1 MPATL
6 AFRYRIGSELAMQ
19 CANCATDNAPG
30 SKFCTNCGVALD
42 TVCAACGRGCHSAA
56 RFCGWCGAPRA
67 AASSVVEPHVE
78 RKQAT
83 VLFADIV
90 GSTEMIAGLDAEE
103 AVGRLQPV
111 VEAMAQA
118 VRRFDGTI
126 LGRLGDG
133 LKAIF
138 GAPRAQEG
146 HALMACQAALAM
158 QEAMASQPNAIRIR
172 IGLHSGEVVAG
183 AMNAGSFREQEA
195 QGITLHIASR
205 IEQAAEPG
213 GILLSATC
221 RELVG
226 AYCDTRSEGTRVL
239 KGIAAPFDV
248 FRLLGL
254 KPGVAS
260 DRFRDE
266 SLVQMR
272 GRERELAILKR
283 ALLHA
288 EQGAGSAIGIVA
300 VPGIGKSRLCYEFS
314 EWCRERHVDVFEAR
328 AHIFGKA
335 TPLLPVLELMRAL
348 FRITPL
354 MTAAT
359 ARRQIEEKLLALDPS
374 FADDLPFLA
383 DFLGLPV
390 PELEGQN
397 IDPKARRGRL
407 LSVVQGLV
415 KAAGPRTS
423 VIVFEDLHWLDQPSQ
438 DFLETIVKAA
448 SGTNFV
454 VVLNYRPSWPCPWL
468 ALPHYRQL
476 PLAELDSG
484 DIDGLVRD
492 LTGDDPTLE
501 KMISHVARQSD
512 GNPFFA
518 EELVRALARSGVL
531 IGEHGRYRLASSE
544 WHEPVLPP
552 TIEAAIGAR
561 LDILPEREK
570 MLLQVGAVIGKEY
583 PAALARQV
591 AGISEGEARE
601 LFDHL
606 CDLDLIK
613 ASSTVHGPGFAFR
626 HPLIQEVG
634 YAMQL
639 RSRRVALHAAIA
651 DAIAQS
657 DWGYQDEFAGLL
669 SHHYEAAGKMTA
681 AARQLSRSA
690 TWIGRTNA
698 LEAFRQSKKTR
709 QLLGSWSAPRDVEM
723 MRAIASA
730 SVLTFGW
737 RVGMTADEADP
748 YAEEALR
755 YAREFADDEAGPEV
769 LMQYG
774 RFKASTG
781 SADAYAAL
789 MEEAL
794 AMPATDLGR
803 IATIQGCLAQAHWM
817 SGFLLKAEAACDA
830 ALKTLAVRQR
840 QGINGIVGLE
850 SPPYTSFDVELWINC
865 LKARILVWLG
875 RFDEANILL
884 GEAFRAEGTDR
895 EAPVVQYIA
904 YLASVELAC
913 HRNDPVAAQR
923 HAARIR
929 AYADQSDIP
938 YLHVYALFATARA
951 KTSSDAC
958 ADAVRD
964 LQASL
969 EFAAVANAGR
979 EHQSHLLAELS
990 YAQYGSGLFDEAA
1003 ETARTAIEMA
1013 RDRHHRTAECLASM
1027 VHGAGI
1033 AVGNST
1039 VVNLES
1045 QQYLARAEE
1054 LIRQTGATLLASRL
1068 ETLRTDM
1075 EARLH

>member
-1 MPATL
+1 
-6 AFRYRIGSELAMQ
+6 
-19 CANCATDNAPG
+19 
-30 SKFCTNCGVALD
+30 
-42 TVCAACGRGCHSAA
+42 
-56 RFCGWCGAPRA
+56 
-67 AASSVVEPHVE
+67 
-78 RKQAT
+78 
-83 VLFADIV
+83 
-90 GSTEMIAGLDAEE
+90 
-103 AVGRLQPV
+103 
-111 VEAMAQA
+111 
-118 VRRFDGTI
+118 
-126 LGRLGDG
+126 
-133 LKAIF
+133 
-138 GAPRAQEG
+138 
-146 HALMACQAALAM
+146 
-158 QEAMASQPNAIRIR
+158 
-172 IGLHSGEVVAG
+172 
-183 AMNAGSFREQEA
+183 
-195 QGITLHIASR
+195 
-205 IEQAAEPG
+205 
-213 GILLSATC
+213 
-221 RELVG
+221 
-226 AYCDTRSEGTRVL
+226 VL
-239 KGIAAPFDV
+239 KGIAVPVEV

-254 KPGVAS
+254 KAGGAT

-266 SLVQMR
+266 SLAQMR
-272 GRERELAILKR
+272 GRETEFGILKR
-283 ALLHA
+283 ALLDA
-288 EQGAGSAIGIVA
+288 ERGAGSAIGIVA
-300 VPGIGKSRLCYEFS
+300 APGIGKSRLCYEFS
-314 EWCRERHVDVFEAR
+314 EWCRAREVDVFEAR

-335 TPLLPVLELMRAL
+335 TPLLPVLELMRAF

-354 MTAAT
+354 MEAAK

-390 PELEGQN
+390 AELEGQH

-407 LSVVQGLV
+407 LSLVQRMV

-423 VIVFEDLHWLDQPSQ
+423 VIVFEDLHWLDEPSQ
-438 DFLETIVKAA
+438 DFLETIVEAA
-448 SGTNFV
+448 GGTNFV
-454 VVLNYRPSWPCPWL
+454 VVLNYRPSWRCPWL

-476 PLAELDSG
+476 PLAELGSG
-484 DIDGLVRD
+484 DINGLVRE
-492 LTGDDPTLE
+492 LTGDDPALE
-501 KMISHVARQSD
+501 QMIFHVGRQSD

-518 EELVRALARSGVL
+518 EELVRALARSGL
-531 IGEHGRYRLASSE
+531 LTGERGHYRPASSE

-570 MLLQVGAVIGKEY
+570 MLLQVGAVIGKEF
-583 PAALARQV
+583 PAALAREV
-591 AGISEGEARE
+591 AGISEGAARE
-601 LFDHL
+601 LFSDL

-613 ASSTVHGPGFAFR
+613 ASTTVHGPGFAFR

-639 RSRRVALHAAIA
+639 RSRRIALHAAVA
-651 DAIAQS
+651 DAIVQS
-657 DWGYQDEFAGLL
+657 DWGYLEEFAGLL

-681 AARQLSRSA
+681 AARQLIRSA

-698 LEAFRQSKKTR
+698 GEALRQSKKTR
-709 QLLGSWSAPRDVEM
+709 QLLGSQSAPRDVEM
-723 MRAIASA
+723 MRALASA

-737 RVGMTADEADP
+737 RVGMTADEAGP

-817 SGFLLKAEAACDA
+817 SGFLLKAETACDA
-830 ALKTLAVRQR
+830 ALKTLTIHYRR
-840 QGINGIVGLE
+840 GFNGIVGLD
-850 SPPYTSFDVELWINC
+850 SPPYTSFDVELWIKC

-875 RFDEANILL
+875 RFDDANILL
-884 GEAFRAEGTDR
+884 DEAFRVEGTNR

-913 HRNDPVAAQR
+913 HRNDSVAAHR
-923 HAARIR
+923 HAARIQ

-938 YLHVYALFATARA
+938 YLQVYALFATARA
-951 KTSSDAC
+951 KICSNAC

-964 LQASL
+964 LQGSL
-969 EFAAVANAGR
+969 EFVAAANAGR

-990 YAQYGSGLFDEAA
+990 YAQYSSGLFDEAA

-1027 VHGAGI
+1027 VYGAGI
-1033 AVGNST
+1033 AVGKRT
-1039 VVNLES
+1039 VVNLEA
-1045 QQYLARAEE
+1045 QEYFGRAED
-1054 LIRQTGATLLASRL
+1054 LFRQTGAVLLASRL
-1068 ETLRTDM
+1068 ETLRADM
-1075 EARLH
+1075 KAHLN

>member
-1 MPATL
+1 
-6 AFRYRIGSELAMQ
+6 MQ

-67 AASSVVEPHVE
+67 APSSVVEPHVE

-158 QEAMASQPNAIRIR
+158 QEAMASQPNAIKIR

-239 KGIAAPFDV
+239 KGIAAPFEV

-397 IDPKARRGRL
+397 IDPQARQGRL

-561 LDILPEREK
+561 LDVLPEREK

-613 ASSTVHGPGFAFR
+613 SSSTVHGPGFAFR

-709 QLLGSWSAPRDVEM
+709 QLLGSRSAPRDVEM

-913 HRNDPVAAQR
+913 HRNDPVAAHR

-969 EFAAVANAGR
+969 EFAAV
-979 EHQSHLLAELS
+979 AELS

>member
-1 MPATL
+1 
-6 AFRYRIGSELAMQ
+6 MQ
-19 CANCATDNAPG
+19 CANCTTDNATG
-30 SKFCTNCGVALD
+30 CKLCTNCGVALD
-42 TVCAACGRGCHSAA
+42 IVCAACGRGYHRAA
-56 RFCGWCGAPRA
+56 RFCAWCGTPRTAPLPI
-67 AASSVVEPHVE
+67 VEPHGE

-103 AVGRLQPV
+103 AFGRLQPV
-111 VEAMAQA
+111 VDAMAQA
-118 VRRFDGTI
+118 VQRFDGTI

-133 LKAIF
+133 LNAIF

-146 HALMACQAALAM
+146 HALMACQAALAI
-158 QEAMASQPNAIRIR
+158 QEAIASKPNPIGIRV
-172 IGLHSGEVVAG
+172 GLHSGEVVAG
-183 AMNAGSFREQEA
+183 AMNAGSPQEQEA

-213 GILLSATC
+213 GILLSAAC
-221 RELVG
+221 RELV
-226 AYCDTRSEGTRVL
+226 AADCDTLSAGTRVL
-239 KGIAAPFDV
+239 KGISAPVEV

-272 GRERELAILKR
+272 GRERELGILKR
-283 ALLHA
+283 ALLEA

-300 VPGIGKSRLCYEFS
+300 APGIGKSRLCYEFR
-314 EWCRERHVDVFEAR
+314 EWCRRRRVDVFEAR

-348 FRITPL
+348 FGITPL
-354 MTAAT
+354 MEAAT
-359 ARRQIEEKLLALDPS
+359 ARGRIEEKLLGLDPS
-374 FADDLPFLA
+374 FADELPFLA
-383 DFLGLPV
+383 DFLGLPA

-407 LSVVQGLV
+407 LSVVRSMV
-415 KAAGPRTS
+415 KAPESRPS
-423 VIVFEDLHWLDQPSQ
+423 VIVFEDLHWLDEPSQ
-438 DFLETIVKAA
+438 DFLENIVKAA

-454 VVLNYRPSWPCPWL
+454 VVLNYRPNWPCPWL

-476 PLAELDSG
+476 QLAELDG
-484 DIDGLVRD
+484 DDTDGLVRD
-492 LTGDDPTLE
+492 LTGGDPTLE

-518 EELVRALARSGVL
+518 EELVWALARSGVL
-531 IGEHGRYRLASSE
+531 TGERGHYRLASSE

-561 LDILPEREK
+561 IDILPEREK
-570 MLLQVGAVIGKEY
+570 RLLQVCAVIGKEY
-583 PAALARQV
+583 PATLAREV
-591 AGISEGEARE
+591 AGISDGEARE
-601 LFDHL
+601 LFGHL

-613 ASSTVHGPGFAFR
+613 ASTTFHGPGFAFH

-639 RSRRVALHAAIA
+639 RSRKIALHAAVA
-651 DAIAQS
+651 TAIAQS
-657 DWGYQDEFAGLL
+657 DWGHLDEFAGLL
-669 SHHYEAAGKMTA
+669 AHHYEAAGKMTA
-681 AARQLSRSA
+681 AARQLIRSA

-698 LEAFRQSKKTR
+698 GEAFRQSKKTR
-709 QLLGSWSAPRDVEM
+709 QLLGSQPAPRDVEVV
-723 MRAIASA
+723 RAVASA

-755 YAREFADDEAGPEV
+755 YAREFADHEAGPEV

-774 RFKASTG
+774 RFKAQTG

-794 AMPATDLGR
+794 AMQATDLGR

-817 SGFLLKAEAACDA
+817 GGFLLKAEAACDA
-830 ALKTLAVRQR
+830 ALKTLAIRQR
-840 QGINGIVGLE
+840 QGISGIVGLD
-850 SPPYTSFDVELWINC
+850 SPPYTSFDVELWISC
-865 LKARILVWLG
+865 LKARVLVWLG

-884 GEAFRAEGTDR
+884 AKAFRAEGTNR
-895 EAPVVQYIA
+895 EAAVVQFIA
-904 YLASVELAC
+904 YLASLELAC
-913 HRNDPVAAQR
+913 YRKDRVAAQR
-923 HAARIR
+923 YAERIR
-929 AYADQSDIP
+929 DYADQSEVP
-938 YLHVYALFATARA
+938 YLRVQALFAIARA
-951 KTSSDAC
+951 KTSFESC

-969 EFAAVANAGR
+969 ELAAVANAGGDY
-979 EHQSHLLAELS
+979 QSHLLAELS
-990 YAQYGSGLFDEAA
+990 YAQYGTGLFDKAA
-1003 ETARTAIEMA
+1003 ETSRTAIAIA
-1013 RDRHHRTAECLASM
+1013 RDRHHRAAECLASM
-1027 VHGAGI
+1027 VHGAAI
-1033 AVGNST
+1033 AVGKGT
-1039 VVNLES
+1039 IVNPET
-1045 QQYLARAEE
+1045 QRYLALAED
-1054 LIRQTGATLLASRL
+1054 LISQTGAALLASRL
-1068 ETLRTDM
+1068 ETLRTDL
-1075 EARLH
+1075 EVRLH

>member
-1 MPATL
+1 
-6 AFRYRIGSELAMQ
+6 
-19 CANCATDNAPG
+19 
-30 SKFCTNCGVALD
+30 
-42 TVCAACGRGCHSAA
+42 
-56 RFCGWCGAPRA
+56 
-67 AASSVVEPHVE
+67 
-78 RKQAT
+78 
-83 VLFADIV
+83 
-90 GSTEMIAGLDAEE
+90 
-103 AVGRLQPV
+103 
-111 VEAMAQA
+111 
-118 VRRFDGTI
+118 
-126 LGRLGDG
+126 
-133 LKAIF
+133 
-138 GAPRAQEG
+138 
-146 HALMACQAALAM
+146 
-158 QEAMASQPNAIRIR
+158 
-172 IGLHSGEVVAG
+172 
-183 AMNAGSFREQEA
+183 
-195 QGITLHIASR
+195 
-205 IEQAAEPG
+205 
-213 GILLSATC
+213 
-221 RELVG
+221 
-226 AYCDTRSEGTRVL
+226 
-239 KGIAAPFDV
+239 
-248 FRLLGL
+248 
-254 KPGVAS
+254 
-260 DRFRDE
+260 
-266 SLVQMR
+266 MR

-709 QLLGSWSAPRDVEM
+709 QLLGSRSAPRDVEM

-830 ALKTLAVRQR
+830 ALKTLAIRQR

-913 HRNDPVAAQR
+913 HRNDPVAAHR

>member
-1 MPATL
+1 
-6 AFRYRIGSELAMQ
+6 MQ

-30 SKFCTNCGVALD
+30 SKFCTNCGVALEV
-42 TVCAACGRGCHSAA
+42 VCAACGRGCHPAA
-56 RFCGWCGAPRA
+56 RFCGWCGAPRIA
-67 AASSVVEPHVE
+67 PLSVVEPHGE

-103 AVGRLQPV
+103 AVGRLQPAV
-111 VEAMAQA
+111 DAMAQA
-118 VRRFDGTI
+118 VQRFDGTV
-126 LGRLGDG
+126 LGKLGDG

-146 HALMACQAALAM
+146 HALLACQAAIAI
-158 QEAMASQPNAIRIR
+158 QEAMASQPSPIRTR
-172 IGLHSGEVVAG
+172 VGLHSGEVVAG
-183 AMNAGSFREQEA
+183 ALNAGSSQEA
-195 QGITLHIASR
+195 QGITLHIANR

-213 GILLSATC
+213 GILLSGAC

-226 AYCDTRSEGTRVL
+226 AYCDTRPAGTRVL
-239 KGIAAPFDV
+239 KGIAMPIEV

-272 GRERELAILKR
+272 GRERELGILKR
-283 ALLHA
+283 ALLDA

-314 EWCRERHVDVFEAR
+314 EWCRARQVDVFEAR

-348 FRITPL
+348 FRITPP
-354 MTAAT
+354 MEAAT

-374 FADDLPFLA
+374 FVDDLPFLA

-407 LSVVQGLV
+407 LSVVQRMV

-423 VIVFEDLHWLDQPSQ
+423 VIIFEDLHWLDEPSQ
-438 DFLETIVKAA
+438 DFLESIVKAA

-454 VVLNYRPSWPCPWL
+454 VVLNYRPTWPCPWL

-476 PLAELDSG
+476 PLAELDRG

-492 LTGDDPTLE
+492 LTGDDSKLE
-501 KMISHVARQSD
+501 QMISHVARQSD

-531 IGEHGRYRLASSE
+531 TGERGHYRLASSE

-561 LDILPEREK
+561 LDTLPEREK
-570 MLLQVGAVIGKEY
+570 TLLQVGAVIGKEF
-583 PAALARQV
+583 PADLAREV

-601 LFDHL
+601 LFGHL

-613 ASSTVHGPGFAFR
+613 ASTTVQGPGFAFR

-639 RSRRVALHAAIA
+639 RSRRISLHAAVA

-657 DWGYQDEFAGLL
+657 DWGYLDEFAGLL

-681 AARQLSRSA
+681 AARQLIRSA

-698 LEAFRQSKKTR
+698 GEAFRQSKKTR
-709 QLLGSWSAPRDVEM
+709 QLLGSQPGPKDVEM
-723 MRAIASA
+723 MRALASA
-730 SVLTFGW
+730 SVLAFGW

-748 YAEEALR
+748 YADEALR

-803 IATIQGCLAQAHWM
+803 IATIQGCLSQAHWM
-817 SGFLLKAEAACDA
+817 SGFLSKAEAAADA
-830 ALKTLAVRQR
+830 ALKTMAIRRR
-840 QGINGIVGLE
+840 QGINGIVGLD
-850 SPPYTSFDVELWINC
+850 SPPYTSFDVELWISC
-865 LKARILVWLG
+865 LKAQLLVWLG
-875 RFDEANILL
+875 RFDEAAVLL
-884 GEAFRAEGTDR
+884 AEAFQAEGTKR
-895 EAPVVQYIA
+895 EAPVVQCIA
-904 YLASVELAC
+904 HLTSVHLAC
-913 HRNDPVAAQR
+913 HRNDPVAAHR
-923 HAARIR
+923 HAGRIR

-938 YLHVYALFATARA
+938 YLNVYALFATARA
-951 KTSSDAC
+951 KTASDDC
-958 ADAVRD
+958 AGAVRD
-964 LQASL
+964 LQAGL
-969 EFAAVANAGR
+969 DFAARANAGR
-979 EHQSHLLAELS
+979 EYQTHLLAELS
-990 YAQYGSGLFDEAA
+990 YAQYGSGLFDDAA
-1003 ETARTAIEMA
+1003 KTAQAAIAMA
-1013 RDRHHRTAECLASM
+1013 RDRHHRIAECLATM
-1027 VHGAGI
+1027 VQGAGI
-1033 AVGNST
+1033 AVGNGG
-1039 VVNLES
+1039 VVNPEA
-1045 QQYLARAEE
+1045 QQYLARAED
-1054 LIRQTGATLLASRL
+1054 LIRVTGATLLTARL
-1068 ETLRTDM
+1068 QTLRTDM
-1075 EARLH
+1075 ETRLH

>member
-1 MPATL
+1 
-6 AFRYRIGSELAMQ
+6 MQ

-67 AASSVVEPHVE
+67 APSSVVEPHVE

-158 QEAMASQPNAIRIR
+158 QEAMASQPNAIKIR

-239 KGIAAPFDV
+239 KGIAAPFEV

-561 LDILPEREK
+561 LDVLPEREK

-613 ASSTVHGPGFAFR
+613 SSSTVHGPGFAFR

-709 QLLGSWSAPRDVEM
+709 QLLGSRSAPRDVEM

-913 HRNDPVAAQR
+913 HRNDPVAAHR

>member
-1 MPATL
+1 
-6 AFRYRIGSELAMQ
+6 MQ

-30 SKFCTNCGVALD
+30 SKFCTNCGVALEV
-42 TVCAACGRGCHSAA
+42 VCAACGRGCHPAA
-56 RFCGWCGAPRA
+56 RFCGWCGAPRIA
-67 AASSVVEPHVE
+67 PLSVVEPHGE

-103 AVGRLQPV
+103 AVGRLQPAV
-111 VEAMAQA
+111 DAMAQA
-118 VRRFDGTI
+118 VQRFDGTV
-126 LGRLGDG
+126 LGKLGDG

-146 HALMACQAALAM
+146 HALLACQAAIAI
-158 QEAMASQPNAIRIR
+158 QEAMASQPSPIRTR
-172 IGLHSGEVVAG
+172 VGLHSGEVVAG
-183 AMNAGSFREQEA
+183 ALNAGSSQEA
-195 QGITLHIASR
+195 QGITLHIANR

-213 GILLSATC
+213 GILLSGAC

-226 AYCDTRSEGTRVL
+226 AYCDTRPAGTRVL
-239 KGIAAPFDV
+239 KGIATPIEV

-272 GRERELAILKR
+272 GRERELGILKR
-283 ALLHA
+283 ALLDA

-314 EWCRERHVDVFEAR
+314 EWCRARQVDVFEAR

-348 FRITPL
+348 FRITPP
-354 MTAAT
+354 MEAAT

-374 FADDLPFLA
+374 FVDDLPFLA

-407 LSVVQGLV
+407 LSVVQRMV

-423 VIVFEDLHWLDQPSQ
+423 VIIFEDLHWLDEPSQ
-438 DFLETIVKAA
+438 DFLESIVKAA

-454 VVLNYRPSWPCPWL
+454 VVLNYRPTWPCPWL

-476 PLAELDSG
+476 PLAELDRG

-492 LTGDDPTLE
+492 LTGDDPKLE
-501 KMISHVARQSD
+501 QMISHVARQSD

-531 IGEHGRYRLASSE
+531 TGERGHYRLASSE

-561 LDILPEREK
+561 LDTLPEREK
-570 MLLQVGAVIGKEY
+570 TLLQVGAVIGKEF
-583 PAALARQV
+583 PADLAREV

-601 LFDHL
+601 LFGHL

-613 ASSTVHGPGFAFR
+613 ASTTVQGPGFAFR

-639 RSRRVALHAAIA
+639 RSRRISLHAAVA

-657 DWGYQDEFAGLL
+657 DWGYLDEFAGLL

-681 AARQLSRSA
+681 AARQLIRSA

-698 LEAFRQSKKTR
+698 GEAFRQSKKTR
-709 QLLGSWSAPRDVEM
+709 QLLGSQPGPKDVEM
-723 MRAIASA
+723 MRALASA
-730 SVLTFGW
+730 SVLAFGW

-748 YAEEALR
+748 YADEALR

-803 IATIQGCLAQAHWM
+803 IATIQGCLSQAHWM
-817 SGFLLKAEAACDA
+817 SGFLSKAEAAADA
-830 ALKTLAVRQR
+830 ALRTMAIRRR
-840 QGINGIVGLE
+840 QGINGIVGLD
-850 SPPYTSFDVELWINC
+850 SPPYTSFDVELWISC
-865 LKARILVWLG
+865 LKAQLLVWLG
-875 RFDEANILL
+875 RFDEAAVLL
-884 GEAFRAEGTDR
+884 AEAFQAEGTKR
-895 EAPVVQYIA
+895 EAPVVQCIA
-904 YLASVELAC
+904 HLTSVHLAC
-913 HRNDPVAAQR
+913 HRNDPVAAHR
-923 HAARIR
+923 HAGRIR

-938 YLHVYALFATARA
+938 YLNVYALFATARA
-951 KTSSDAC
+951 KTASDDC
-958 ADAVRD
+958 AGAVRD
-964 LQASL
+964 LQAGL
-969 EFAAVANAGR
+969 DFAARANAGR
-979 EHQSHLLAELS
+979 EYQTHLLAELS
-990 YAQYGSGLFDEAA
+990 YAQYGSGLFDDAA
-1003 ETARTAIEMA
+1003 KTAQAAIAMA
-1013 RDRHHRTAECLASM
+1013 RDRHHRIAECLATM
-1027 VHGAGI
+1027 VQGAGI
-1033 AVGNST
+1033 AVGNGG
-1039 VVNLES
+1039 VVNPEA
-1045 QQYLARAEE
+1045 QQYLARAED
-1054 LIRQTGATLLASRL
+1054 LIRVTGATLLTARL
-1068 ETLRTDM
+1068 QTLRTDM
-1075 EARLH
+1075 ETRLH

>member
-1 MPATL
+1 
-6 AFRYRIGSELAMQ
+6 MQ

-158 QEAMASQPNAIRIR
+158 QEAMASQPNAIKIR

-239 KGIAAPFDV
+239 KGIAAPFEV

-397 IDPKARRGRL
+397 IDPQARRGRL

-561 LDILPEREK
+561 LDVLPEREK

-613 ASSTVHGPGFAFR
+613 SSSTVHGPGFAFR

-709 QLLGSWSAPRDVEM
+709 QLLGSRSAPRDVEM

-913 HRNDPVAAQR
+913 HRNDPVAAHR

>member
-1 MPATL
+1 
-6 AFRYRIGSELAMQ
+6 MQ

-30 SKFCTNCGVALD
+30 SKFCTNCGVALEV
-42 TVCAACGRGCHSAA
+42 VCAACGRGCHPAA
-56 RFCGWCGAPRA
+56 RFCGWCGAPRIA
-67 AASSVVEPHVE
+67 PLSVVEPHGE

-103 AVGRLQPV
+103 AVGRLQPAV
-111 VEAMAQA
+111 DAMAQA
-118 VRRFDGTI
+118 VQRFDGTV
-126 LGRLGDG
+126 LGKLGDG

-146 HALMACQAALAM
+146 HALLACQAAIAI
-158 QEAMASQPNAIRIR
+158 QEAMASQPSPIRTR
-172 IGLHSGEVVAG
+172 VGLHSGEVVAG
-183 AMNAGSFREQEA
+183 ALNAGSSQEA
-195 QGITLHIASR
+195 QGITLHIANR

-213 GILLSATC
+213 GILLSGAC

-226 AYCDTRSEGTRVL
+226 AYCDTRPAGTRVL
-239 KGIAAPFDV
+239 KGIATPIEV

-272 GRERELAILKR
+272 GRERELGILKR
-283 ALLHA
+283 ALLDA

-314 EWCRERHVDVFEAR
+314 EWCRARQVDVFEAR

-348 FRITPL
+348 FRITPP
-354 MTAAT
+354 MEAAT

-374 FADDLPFLA
+374 FVDDLPFLA

-407 LSVVQGLV
+407 LSVVQRMV

-423 VIVFEDLHWLDQPSQ
+423 VIIFEDLHWLDEPSQ
-438 DFLETIVKAA
+438 DFLESIVKAA

-454 VVLNYRPSWPCPWL
+454 VVLNYRPTWPCPWL

-476 PLAELDSG
+476 PLAELDRG

-492 LTGDDPTLE
+492 LTGDDPKLE
-501 KMISHVARQSD
+501 QMISHVARQSD

-531 IGEHGRYRLASSE
+531 TGERGHYRLASSE

-561 LDILPEREK
+561 LDTLPEREK
-570 MLLQVGAVIGKEY
+570 TLLQVGAVIGKEF
-583 PAALARQV
+583 PADLAREV

-601 LFDHL
+601 LFGHL

-613 ASSTVHGPGFAFR
+613 ASTTVQGPGFAFR

-639 RSRRVALHAAIA
+639 RSRRISLHAAVA

-657 DWGYQDEFAGLL
+657 DWGYLDEFAGLL

-681 AARQLSRSA
+681 AARQLIRSA

-698 LEAFRQSKKTR
+698 GEAFRQSKKTR
-709 QLLGSWSAPRDVEM
+709 QLLGSQPGPKDVEM
-723 MRAIASA
+723 MRALASA
-730 SVLTFGW
+730 SVLAFGW

-748 YAEEALR
+748 YADEALR

-803 IATIQGCLAQAHWM
+803 IATIQGCLSQAHWM
-817 SGFLLKAEAACDA
+817 SGFLSKAEAAADA
-830 ALKTLAVRQR
+830 ALRTMAIRRR
-840 QGINGIVGLE
+840 QGINGIVGLD
-850 SPPYTSFDVELWINC
+850 SPPYTSFDVELWISC
-865 LKARILVWLG
+865 LKAQLLVWLG
-875 RFDEANILL
+875 RFDEAAVLL
-884 GEAFRAEGTDR
+884 AEAFQAEGTKR
-895 EAPVVQYIA
+895 EAPVVQCIA
-904 YLASVELAC
+904 HLTSVHLAC
-913 HRNDPVAAQR
+913 HRNDPVAAHR
-923 HAARIR
+923 HAGRIR

-938 YLHVYALFATARA
+938 YLNVYALFATARA
-951 KTSSDAC
+951 KTASDDC
-958 ADAVRD
+958 AGAVRD
-964 LQASL
+964 LQAGL
-969 EFAAVANAGR
+969 DFAARANAGR
-979 EHQSHLLAELS
+979 EYQTHLLAELS
-990 YAQYGSGLFDEAA
+990 YAQYGSGLFDDAA
-1003 ETARTAIEMA
+1003 KTAQAAITMA
-1013 RDRHHRTAECLASM
+1013 RDRHHRIAECLATM
-1027 VHGAGI
+1027 VQGAGI
-1033 AVGNST
+1033 AVGNGG
-1039 VVNLES
+1039 VVNPEA
-1045 QQYLARAEE
+1045 QQYLARAED
-1054 LIRQTGATLLASRL
+1054 LIRVTGATLLTARL
-1068 ETLRTDM
+1068 QTLRTDM
-1075 EARLH
+1075 ETRLH

>member
-1 MPATL
+1 
-6 AFRYRIGSELAMQ
+6 MQ

-30 SKFCTNCGVALD
+30 SKFCTNCGVALEV
-42 TVCAACGRGCHSAA
+42 VCAACGRGCHPAA
-56 RFCGWCGAPRA
+56 RFCGWCGAPRIA
-67 AASSVVEPHVE
+67 PLSVVEPHGE

-103 AVGRLQPV
+103 AVGRLQPAV
-111 VEAMAQA
+111 DAMAQA
-118 VRRFDGTI
+118 VQRFDGTV
-126 LGRLGDG
+126 LGKLGDG

-146 HALMACQAALAM
+146 HALLACQAAIAI
-158 QEAMASQPNAIRIR
+158 QEAMASQPSPIRTR
-172 IGLHSGEVVAG
+172 VGLHSGEVVAG
-183 AMNAGSFREQEA
+183 ALNAGSSQEA
-195 QGITLHIASR
+195 QGITLHIANR

-213 GILLSATC
+213 GILLSGAC

-226 AYCDTRSEGTRVL
+226 AYCDTRPAGTRVL
-239 KGIAAPFDV
+239 KGIATPIEV

-272 GRERELAILKR
+272 GRERELGILKR
-283 ALLHA
+283 ALLDA
-288 EQGAGSAIGIVA
+288 EHGAGSAIGIVA

-314 EWCRERHVDVFEAR
+314 EWCRARQVDVFEAR

-348 FRITPL
+348 FRITPP
-354 MTAAT
+354 MEAAT

-374 FADDLPFLA
+374 FVDDLPFLA

-407 LSVVQGLV
+407 LSVVQRMV

-423 VIVFEDLHWLDQPSQ
+423 VIIFEDLHWLDEPSQ
-438 DFLETIVKAA
+438 DFLESIVKAA

-454 VVLNYRPSWPCPWL
+454 VVLNYRPTWPCPWL

-476 PLAELDSG
+476 PLAELDRC

-492 LTGDDPTLE
+492 LTGDDPKLE
-501 KMISHVARQSD
+501 QMISHAAWQSD

-531 IGEHGRYRLASSE
+531 TGERGHYRLASSE

-583 PAALARQV
+583 PATLAREV
-591 AGISEGEARE
+591 AGISAGEARQ
-601 LFDHL
+601 LFGRL

-613 ASSTVHGPGFAFR
+613 ASPTVHGPGFAFG

-639 RSRRVALHAAIA
+639 RSRRIALHAAVA

-681 AARQLSRSA
+681 AARQLIRSA

-698 LEAFRQSKKTR
+698 GEAFRQSKKTR
-709 QLLGSWSAPRDVEM
+709 QLLGSQPGPKDVEM
-723 MRAIASA
+723 MRALASA
-730 SVLTFGW
+730 SVLAFGW

-748 YAEEALR
+748 YADEALR

-803 IATIQGCLAQAHWM
+803 IATIQGCLSQAHWM
-817 SGFLLKAEAACDA
+817 SGFLSKAEAAADA
-830 ALKTLAVRQR
+830 ALRTMAIRRR
-840 QGINGIVGLE
+840 QGINGIVGLD
-850 SPPYTSFDVELWINC
+850 SPPYTSFDVELWISC
-865 LKARILVWLG
+865 LKAQLLVWLG
-875 RFDEANILL
+875 RFDEAAVLL
-884 GEAFRAEGTDR
+884 AEAFQAEGTKR
-895 EAPVVQYIA
+895 EAPVVQCIA
-904 YLASVELAC
+904 HLTSVHLAC
-913 HRNDPVAAQR
+913 HRNDPVAAHR
-923 HAARIR
+923 HAGRIR

-938 YLHVYALFATARA
+938 YLNVYALFATARA
-951 KTSSDAC
+951 KTASDDC
-958 ADAVRD
+958 AGAVRD
-964 LQASL
+964 LQAGL
-969 EFAAVANAGR
+969 DFAARANAGR
-979 EHQSHLLAELS
+979 EYQTHLLAELS
-990 YAQYGSGLFDEAA
+990 YAQYGSGLFDDAA
-1003 ETARTAIEMA
+1003 KTAQAAIAMA
-1013 RDRHHRTAECLASM
+1013 RDRHHRIAECLATM
-1027 VHGAGI
+1027 VQGAGI
-1033 AVGNST
+1033 AVGNGG
-1039 VVNLES
+1039 VVNPEA
-1045 QQYLARAEE
+1045 QQYLARAED
-1054 LIRQTGATLLASRL
+1054 LIRVTGATLL
-1068 ETLRTDM
+1068 T
-1075 EARLH
+1075 ARLQ

>member
-1 MPATL
+1 MS
-6 AFRYRIGSELAMQ
+6 SELAMQ
-19 CANCATDNAPG
+19 CAKCATDNAPG

-42 TVCAACGRGCHSAA
+42 IVCAACGRGCAPAA
-56 RFCGWCGAPRA
+56 RFCGWCGAPRTA
-67 AASSVVEPHVE
+67 PLSVVEPHGE

-158 QEAMASQPNAIRIR
+158 QEAMASQPNPIRIR
-172 IGLHSGEVVAG
+172 VGLHSGEVVAG
-183 AMNAGSFREQEA
+183 AMNAGSFQQQEA

-213 GILLSATC
+213 GILLSAAC
-221 RELVG
+221 RELVD
-226 AYCDTRSEGTRVL
+226 AYCDTRLAGTRVL
-239 KGIAAPFDV
+239 KGIAEPVEV

-272 GRERELAILKR
+272 GRERELGILKR
-283 ALLHA
+283 ALLDA

-314 EWCRERHVDVFEAR
+314 DWCRERQVDVFEAR

-354 MTAAT
+354 MEAAT

-407 LSVVQGLV
+407 LSVVQGMV

-423 VIVFEDLHWLDQPSQ
+423 VIVFEDLHWLDEPSQ

-531 IGEHGRYRLASSE
+531 TGERGHYRLASSE

-570 MLLQVGAVIGKEY
+570 MLLQVGAVIGKEF
-583 PAALARQV
+583 PAALAREV

-601 LFDHL
+601 LFRHL

-613 ASSTVHGPGFAFR
+613 ASTTVHGPGFAFR

-639 RSRRVALHAAIA
+639 RSRRIALHAAIA

-657 DWGYQDEFAGLL
+657 EWGYLDEFAGLL

-681 AARQLSRSA
+681 AARQLIRSA

-698 LEAFRQSKKTR
+698 GEAFRQSKKTR
-709 QLLGSWSAPRDVEM
+709 RLLGSQSAPRDVEM

-755 YAREFADDEAGPEV
+755 YAREFADDEAGPEL

-817 SGFLLKAEAACDA
+817 SGFLPKAEAACDA
-830 ALKTLAVRQR
+830 ALKTLAIRQR
-840 QGINGIVGLE
+840 QGINGIVGLD

-884 GEAFRAEGTDR
+884 GEAFRAEGTYR

-904 YLASVELAC
+904 HLASVELAC
-913 HRNDPVAAQR
+913 HRNDPVAAHR
-923 HAARIR
+923 HAERIR

-1027 VHGAGI
+1027 VYGAGI
-1033 AVGNST
+1033 AIGKGT
-1039 VVNLES
+1039 VVNPEA
-1045 QQYLARAEE
+1045 QQYLARAED
-1054 LIRQTGATLLASRL
+1054 LLRQTDAALLASRL

>member
-1 MPATL
+1 
-6 AFRYRIGSELAMQ
+6 MQ

-67 AASSVVEPHVE
+67 APSSVVEPHVE

-158 QEAMASQPNAIRIR
+158 QEAMASQPNAIKIR

-239 KGIAAPFDV
+239 KGIAAPFEV

-314 EWCRERHVDVFEAR
+314 EWCRERQVDVFEAR

-397 IDPKARRGRL
+397 IDPQARQGRL

-561 LDILPEREK
+561 LDVLPEREK

-613 ASSTVHGPGFAFR
+613 SSSTVHGPGFAFR

-709 QLLGSWSAPRDVEM
+709 QLLGSRSAPRDVEM

-913 HRNDPVAAQR
+913 HRNDPVAAHR

>member
-1 MPATL
+1 
-6 AFRYRIGSELAMQ
+6 MQ

-30 SKFCTNCGVALD
+30 SKFCTNCGVALEV
-42 TVCAACGRGCHSAA
+42 VCAACGRGCHPAA
-56 RFCGWCGAPRA
+56 RFCGWCGAPRIA
-67 AASSVVEPHVE
+67 PLSVVEPHGE

-103 AVGRLQPV
+103 AVGRLQPAV
-111 VEAMAQA
+111 DAMAQA
-118 VRRFDGTI
+118 VQRFDGTV
-126 LGRLGDG
+126 LGKLGDG

-146 HALMACQAALAM
+146 HALLACQAAIAI
-158 QEAMASQPNAIRIR
+158 QEAMASQPSPIRTR
-172 IGLHSGEVVAG
+172 VGLHSGEVVAG
-183 AMNAGSFREQEA
+183 ALNAGSSQEA
-195 QGITLHIASR
+195 QGITLHIANR

-213 GILLSATC
+213 GILLSGAC

-226 AYCDTRSEGTRVL
+226 AYCDTRPAGTRVL
-239 KGIAAPFDV
+239 KGIAMPIEV

-272 GRERELAILKR
+272 GRERELGILKR
-283 ALLHA
+283 ALLDA

-314 EWCRERHVDVFEAR
+314 EWCRARQVDVFEAR

-348 FRITPL
+348 FRITPP
-354 MTAAT
+354 MEAAT

-374 FADDLPFLA
+374 FVDDLPFLA

-407 LSVVQGLV
+407 LSVVQRMV

-423 VIVFEDLHWLDQPSQ
+423 VIIFEDLHWLDEPSQ
-438 DFLETIVKAA
+438 DFLESIVKAA

-454 VVLNYRPSWPCPWL
+454 VVLNYRPTWPCPWL

-476 PLAELDSG
+476 PLAELDRG

-492 LTGDDPTLE
+492 LTGDDPKLE
-501 KMISHVARQSD
+501 QMISHVARQSD

-531 IGEHGRYRLASSE
+531 TGERGHYRLASSE

-561 LDILPEREK
+561 LDTLPEREK
-570 MLLQVGAVIGKEY
+570 TLLQVGAVIGKEF
-583 PAALARQV
+583 PADLAREV

-601 LFDHL
+601 LFGHL

-613 ASSTVHGPGFAFR
+613 ASTTVQGPGFAFR

-639 RSRRVALHAAIA
+639 RSRRISLHAAVA

-657 DWGYQDEFAGLL
+657 DWGYLDEFAGLL

-681 AARQLSRSA
+681 AARQLIRSA

-698 LEAFRQSKKTR
+698 GEAFRQSKKTR
-709 QLLGSWSAPRDVEM
+709 QLLGSQPGPKDVEM
-723 MRAIASA
+723 MRALASA
-730 SVLTFGW
+730 SVLAFGW
-737 RVGMTADEADP
+737 RVGMTTDEADP
-748 YAEEALR
+748 YADEALR

-803 IATIQGCLAQAHWM
+803 IATIQGCLSQAHWM
-817 SGFLLKAEAACDA
+817 SGFLSKAEAAADA
-830 ALKTLAVRQR
+830 ALRTMAIRRR
-840 QGINGIVGLE
+840 QGINGIVGLD
-850 SPPYTSFDVELWINC
+850 SPPYTSFDVELWISC
-865 LKARILVWLG
+865 LKAQLLVWLG
-875 RFDEANILL
+875 RFDEAAVLL
-884 GEAFRAEGTDR
+884 AEAFQAEGTKR
-895 EAPVVQYIA
+895 EAPVVQCIA
-904 YLASVELAC
+904 HLTSVHLAC
-913 HRNDPVAAQR
+913 HRNDPVAAHR
-923 HAARIR
+923 HAGRIR

-938 YLHVYALFATARA
+938 YLNVYALFATARA
-951 KTSSDAC
+951 KTASDDC
-958 ADAVRD
+958 AGAVRD
-964 LQASL
+964 LQAGL
-969 EFAAVANAGR
+969 DFAARANAGR
-979 EHQSHLLAELS
+979 EYQTHLLAELS
-990 YAQYGSGLFDEAA
+990 YAQYGSGLFDDAA
-1003 ETARTAIEMA
+1003 KTAQAAIAMA
-1013 RDRHHRTAECLASM
+1013 RDRHHRIAECLATM
-1027 VHGAGI
+1027 VQGAGI
-1033 AVGNST
+1033 AVGNGG
-1039 VVNLES
+1039 VVNPEA
-1045 QQYLARAEE
+1045 QQYLARAED
-1054 LIRQTGATLLASRL
+1054 LIRVTGATLLTARL
-1068 ETLRTDM
+1068 QTLRTDM
-1075 EARLH
+1075 ETRLH

>member
-1 MPATL
+1 
-6 AFRYRIGSELAMQ
+6 MQ

-67 AASSVVEPHVE
+67 APSSVVEPHVE

-239 KGIAAPFDV
+239 KGIAAPFEV

-397 IDPKARRGRL
+397 IDPQARRGRL

-613 ASSTVHGPGFAFR
+613 SSSTVHGPGFAFR

-709 QLLGSWSAPRDVEM
+709 QLLGSRSAPRDVEM

-913 HRNDPVAAQR
+913 HRNDPVAAHR

>member
-1 MPATL
+1 
-6 AFRYRIGSELAMQ
+6 
-19 CANCATDNAPG
+19 
-30 SKFCTNCGVALD
+30 
-42 TVCAACGRGCHSAA
+42 
-56 RFCGWCGAPRA
+56 
-67 AASSVVEPHVE
+67 
-78 RKQAT
+78 
-83 VLFADIV
+83 
-90 GSTEMIAGLDAEE
+90 
-103 AVGRLQPV
+103 V

-158 QEAMASQPNAIRIR
+158 QEAMASQPNAIKIR

-239 KGIAAPFDV
+239 KGIAAPFEV

-266 SLVQMR
+266 RLVQMR

-397 IDPKARRGRL
+397 IDPQARRGRL

-561 LDILPEREK
+561 LDVLPEREK

-613 ASSTVHGPGFAFR
+613 SSSTVHGPGFAFR

-709 QLLGSWSAPRDVEM
+709 QLLGSRSAPRDVEM

-913 HRNDPVAAQR
+913 HRNDPVAAHR

>member
-1 MPATL
+1 
-6 AFRYRIGSELAMQ
+6 MQ
-19 CANCATDNAPG
+19 CANCASDNAPG
-30 SKFCTNCGVALD
+30 GKFCTNCGVALD
-42 TVCAACGRGCHSAA
+42 VACAACGRGCHPAA
-56 RFCGWCGAPRA
+56 RFCGWCGASRTLPM
-67 AASSVVEPHVE
+67 SVVEPRGE

-103 AVGRLQPV
+103 AFGRLQPA

-146 HALMACQAALAM
+146 HALMACQAALSM
-158 QEAMASQPNAIRIR
+158 QEAMASQPTPIRIR

-183 AMNAGSFREQEA
+183 AMSAGSSQEQEA

-213 GILLSATC
+213 GILLSAAC
-221 RELVG
+221 RDLVS
-226 AYCDTRSEGTRVL
+226 AYCDTRQVGTRVL
-239 KGIAAPFDV
+239 KGIAAPVEV

-266 SLVQMR
+266 NLVQMR
-272 GRERELAILKR
+272 GRESEFGILKR
-283 ALLHA
+283 ALLDA

-314 EWCRERHVDVFEAR
+314 EWCRERQVDVFEAR

-354 MTAAT
+354 MEAAT

-374 FADDLPFLA
+374 FAGDLPFLA

-397 IDPKARRGRL
+397 IDPKARRARL
-407 LSVVQGLV
+407 LRVVQGMV
-415 KAAGPRTS
+415 KAAGSRTS
-423 VIVFEDLHWLDQPSQ
+423 VIVFEDLHWLDEPSQ

-454 VVLNYRPSWPCPWL
+454 VVLNYRPNWPCPWL

-476 PLAELDSG
+476 RLAELDSG

-531 IGEHGRYRLASSE
+531 TGERGHYRLASSE

-583 PAALARQV
+583 PATLAREV
-591 AGISEGEARE
+591 AGISAGEARQ
-601 LFDHL
+601 LFGRL

-613 ASSTVHGPGFAFR
+613 ASPTVHGPGFAFG

-639 RSRRVALHAAIA
+639 RSRRIALHAAVA

-669 SHHYEAAGKMTA
+669 SHHYEAGGKMTA
-681 AARQLSRSA
+681 AARQLIRSA

-698 LEAFRQSKKTR
+698 GEAFRQSKKAR
-709 QLLGSWSAPRDVEM
+709 QLLGFQSGSRDVEM

-730 SVLTFGW
+730 SVLKFGW

-755 YAREFADDEAGPEV
+755 YAREFADDETGPEV
-769 LMQYG
+769 LIQYG

-794 AMPATDLGR
+794 AMPATDLGL
-803 IATIQGCLAQAHWM
+803 IATIQGALAQAHWM

-830 ALKTLAVRQR
+830 ALKTLAIRQR
-840 QGINGIVGLE
+840 QGFNGIVGLD

-865 LKARILVWLG
+865 LKGRILVWLG

-884 GEAFRAEGTDR
+884 GEAFRAEGTSR
-895 EAPVVQYIA
+895 EVPVVQYIA

-913 HRNDPVAAQR
+913 HRNDPVAAHR

-951 KTSSDAC
+951 KTCSDAC

-979 EHQSHLLAELS
+979 EYQAQLLAELS

-1013 RDRHHRTAECLASM
+1013 RDRHHRMAECLASM

-1033 AVGNST
+1033 AVGKGA
-1039 VVNLES
+1039 VVNLEA
-1045 QQYLARAEE
+1045 QQYLARAED
-1054 LIRQTGATLLASRL
+1054 LIGQTGAVLLASRL
-1068 ETLRTDM
+1068 ETLRTDV

>member
-1 MPATL
+1 
-6 AFRYRIGSELAMQ
+6 MQ

-239 KGIAAPFDV
+239 KGIAAPFEV

-283 ALLHA
+283 TLLHA

-314 EWCRERHVDVFEAR
+314 EWCRERNVDVFEAR

-591 AGISEGEARE
+591 AEG
-601 LFDHL
+601 
-606 CDLDLIK
+606 
-613 ASSTVHGPGFAFR
+613 
-626 HPLIQEVG
+626 
-634 YAMQL
+634 
-639 RSRRVALHAAIA
+639 
-651 DAIAQS
+651 
-657 DWGYQDEFAGLL
+657 L
-669 SHHYEAAGKMTA
+669 SGK
-681 AARQLSRSA
+681 S
-690 TWIGRTNA
+690 
-698 LEAFRQSKKTR
+698 
-709 QLLGSWSAPRDVEM
+709 
-723 MRAIASA
+723 
-730 SVLTFGW
+730 
-737 RVGMTADEADP
+737 
-748 YAEEALR
+748 
-755 YAREFADDEAGPEV
+755 
-769 LMQYG
+769 
-774 RFKASTG
+774 
-781 SADAYAAL
+781 
-789 MEEAL
+789 
-794 AMPATDLGR
+794 
-803 IATIQGCLAQAHWM
+803 
-817 SGFLLKAEAACDA
+817 
-830 ALKTLAVRQR
+830 
-840 QGINGIVGLE
+840 
-850 SPPYTSFDVELWINC
+850 
-865 LKARILVWLG
+865 
-875 RFDEANILL
+875 
-884 GEAFRAEGTDR
+884 
-895 EAPVVQYIA
+895 
-904 YLASVELAC
+904 
-913 HRNDPVAAQR
+913 
-923 HAARIR
+923 
-929 AYADQSDIP
+929 
-938 YLHVYALFATARA
+938 
-951 KTSSDAC
+951 
-958 ADAVRD
+958 
-964 LQASL
+964 
-969 EFAAVANAGR
+969 
-979 EHQSHLLAELS
+979 
-990 YAQYGSGLFDEAA
+990 
-1003 ETARTAIEMA
+1003 
-1013 RDRHHRTAECLASM
+1013 
-1027 VHGAGI
+1027 
-1033 AVGNST
+1033 
-1039 VVNLES
+1039 
-1045 QQYLARAEE
+1045 
-1054 LIRQTGATLLASRL
+1054 
-1068 ETLRTDM
+1068 
-1075 EARLH
+1075 

>member
-1 MPATL
+1 
-6 AFRYRIGSELAMQ
+6 
-19 CANCATDNAPG
+19 
-30 SKFCTNCGVALD
+30 
-42 TVCAACGRGCHSAA
+42 
-56 RFCGWCGAPRA
+56 
-67 AASSVVEPHVE
+67 
-78 RKQAT
+78 
-83 VLFADIV
+83 
-90 GSTEMIAGLDAEE
+90 
-103 AVGRLQPV
+103 
-111 VEAMAQA
+111 
-118 VRRFDGTI
+118 
-126 LGRLGDG
+126 
-133 LKAIF
+133 
-138 GAPRAQEG
+138 
-146 HALMACQAALAM
+146 
-158 QEAMASQPNAIRIR
+158 
-172 IGLHSGEVVAG
+172 
-183 AMNAGSFREQEA
+183 
-195 QGITLHIASR
+195 
-205 IEQAAEPG
+205 
-213 GILLSATC
+213 
-221 RELVG
+221 
-226 AYCDTRSEGTRVL
+226 
-239 KGIAAPFDV
+239 
-248 FRLLGL
+248 
-254 KPGVAS
+254 
-260 DRFRDE
+260 
-266 SLVQMR
+266 MR

-709 QLLGSWSAPRDVEM
+709 QLLGSRSAPRDVEM

-830 ALKTLAVRQR
+830 ALKTLAIRQR

>member
-1 MPATL
+1 
-6 AFRYRIGSELAMQ
+6 MQ

-30 SKFCTNCGVALD
+30 SKFCTNCGVALEV
-42 TVCAACGRGCHSAA
+42 VCAACGRGCHPAA
-56 RFCGWCGAPRA
+56 RFCGWCGAPRIA
-67 AASSVVEPHVE
+67 PLSVVEPHGE

-103 AVGRLQPV
+103 AVGRLQPAV
-111 VEAMAQA
+111 DAMAQA
-118 VRRFDGTI
+118 VQRFDGTV
-126 LGRLGDG
+126 LGKLGDG

-146 HALMACQAALAM
+146 HALLACQAAIAI
-158 QEAMASQPNAIRIR
+158 QEAMASQPSPIRTR
-172 IGLHSGEVVAG
+172 VGLHSGEVVAG
-183 AMNAGSFREQEA
+183 ALNAGSSQEA
-195 QGITLHIASR
+195 QGITLHIANR

-213 GILLSATC
+213 GILLSGAC

-226 AYCDTRSEGTRVL
+226 AYCDTRPAGTRVL
-239 KGIAAPFDV
+239 KGIAMPIEV

-272 GRERELAILKR
+272 GRERELGILKR
-283 ALLHA
+283 ALLDA

-314 EWCRERHVDVFEAR
+314 EWCRARQVDVFEAR

-348 FRITPL
+348 FRITPP
-354 MTAAT
+354 MEAAT

-374 FADDLPFLA
+374 FVDDLPFLA

-407 LSVVQGLV
+407 LSVVQRMV

-423 VIVFEDLHWLDQPSQ
+423 VIIFEDLHWLDEPSQ
-438 DFLETIVKAA
+438 DFLESIVKAA

-454 VVLNYRPSWPCPWL
+454 VVLNYRPTWPCPWL

-476 PLAELDSG
+476 PLAELDRG

-492 LTGDDPTLE
+492 LTGDDPKLE
-501 KMISHVARQSD
+501 QMISHVARQSD

-531 IGEHGRYRLASSE
+531 TGERGHYRLASSE

-561 LDILPEREK
+561 LDTLPEREK
-570 MLLQVGAVIGKEY
+570 TLLQVGAVIGKEF
-583 PAALARQV
+583 PADLAREV

-601 LFDHL
+601 LFGHL

-613 ASSTVHGPGFAFR
+613 ASTTVQGPGFAFR

-639 RSRRVALHAAIA
+639 RSRRISLHAAVA

-657 DWGYQDEFAGLL
+657 DWGYLDEFAGLL

-681 AARQLSRSA
+681 AARQLIRSA

-698 LEAFRQSKKTR
+698 GEAFRQSKKTR
-709 QLLGSWSAPRDVEM
+709 QLLGSQPGPKDVEM
-723 MRAIASA
+723 MRALASA
-730 SVLTFGW
+730 SVLAFGW

-748 YAEEALR
+748 YADEALR

-803 IATIQGCLAQAHWM
+803 IATIQGCLSQAHWM
-817 SGFLLKAEAACDA
+817 SGFLSKAEAAADA
-830 ALKTLAVRQR
+830 ALRTMAIRRR
-840 QGINGIVGLE
+840 QGINGIVGLD
-850 SPPYTSFDVELWINC
+850 SPPYTSFDVELWISC
-865 LKARILVWLG
+865 LKAQLLVWLG
-875 RFDEANILL
+875 RFDEAAVLL
-884 GEAFRAEGTDR
+884 AEAFQAEGTKR
-895 EAPVVQYIA
+895 EAPVVQCIA
-904 YLASVELAC
+904 HLTSVHLAC
-913 HRNDPVAAQR
+913 HRNDPVAAHR
-923 HAARIR
+923 HAGRIR

-938 YLHVYALFATARA
+938 YSGRSGFRGTGQRRARIPNA
-951 KTSSDAC
+951 P
-958 ADAVRD
+958 
-964 LQASL
+964 
-969 EFAAVANAGR
+969 AGR
-979 EHQSHLLAELS
+979 AELRPIW
-990 YAQYGSGLFDEAA
+990 QWPLRRCRENCSGRHRDG
-1003 ETARTAIEMA
+1003 ARSPPPY
-1013 RDRHHRTAECLASM
+1013 RGVPGD
-1027 VHGAGI
+1027 HGARSGDS
-1033 AVGNST
+1033 GRQRRGCKSGGPT
-1039 VVNLES
+1039 VS
-1045 QQYLARAEE
+1045 CA
-1054 LIRQTGATLLASRL
+1054 G
-1068 ETLRTDM
+1068 
-1075 EARLH
+1075 

>member
-1 MPATL
+1 
-6 AFRYRIGSELAMQ
+6 MQ

-67 AASSVVEPHVE
+67 VPSSVVEPHVE

-158 QEAMASQPNAIRIR
+158 QEAMASQPNAIKIR

-239 KGIAAPFDV
+239 KGIAAPFEV

-397 IDPKARRGRL
+397 IDPQARRGRL

-561 LDILPEREK
+561 LDVLPEREK

-613 ASSTVHGPGFAFR
+613 SSSTVHGPGFAFR

-709 QLLGSWSAPRDVEM
+709 QLLGSRSAPRDVEM

-737 RVGMTADEADP
+737 RVGMTAEEADP

-913 HRNDPVAAQR
+913 HRNDPVAAHR

>member
-1 MPATL
+1 V
-6 AFRYRIGSELAMQ
+6 Q
-19 CANCATDNAPG
+19 CANCATDNATG
-30 SKFCTNCGVALD
+30 SKFCTNCGVSLD
-42 TVCAACGRGCHSAA
+42 IVCAACGYGCHPAA
-56 RFCGWCGAPRA
+56 RFCGWCGAPLTA
-67 AASSVVEPHVE
+67 PLSVVEVHGE

-90 GSTEMIAGLDAEE
+90 GSTEIIAGLDAEE
-103 AVGRLQPV
+103 AFGRLQPV
-111 VEAMAQA
+111 VEAMSQA
-118 VRRFDGTI
+118 VQRFDGTI
-126 LGRLGDG
+126 LGRPGDG

-138 GAPRAQEG
+138 GAPRAQES

-158 QEAMASQPNAIRIR
+158 QEAMASQPNPIRIR
-172 IGLHSGEVVAG
+172 VGLHSGEVVAS
-183 AMNAGSFREQEA
+183 AMNAGSSQGQEA
-195 QGITLHIASR
+195 QGITLHIAGR

-213 GILLSATC
+213 GILLSAAC

-226 AYCDTRSEGTRVL
+226 ADCDARSAGTRVL
-239 KGIAAPFDV
+239 KGIAAPVEV

-254 KPGVAS
+254 NPEVAS

-266 SLVQMR
+266 IPVQMR
-272 GRERELAILKR
+272 GRERELGILKR
-283 ALLHA
+283 ALLEA

-300 VPGIGKSRLCYEFS
+300 APGIGKSRLCFEFR
-314 EWCRERHVDVFEAR
+314 EWCRGRQVDVFEAR
-328 AHIFGKA
+328 AHVFGKA
-335 TPLLPVLELMRAL
+335 TPLLPVLELVRAL
-348 FRITPL
+348 FRITPQ
-354 MTAAT
+354 MEAPA
-359 ARRQIEEKLLALDPS
+359 ARRQVEEKLLALDPS

-390 PELEGQN
+390 PELEGHN
-397 IDPKARRGRL
+397 LNPKARRERL
-407 LSVVQGLV
+407 LRVVRGMV
-415 KAAGPRTS
+415 KAMGSRTS
-423 VIVFEDLHWLDQPSQ
+423 VIVFEDLHWLDEPSQ
-438 DFLETIVKAA
+438 DFLEYFVKAA
-448 SGTNFV
+448 NGTSLV
-454 VVLNYRPSWPCPWL
+454 VVLNYRLTWPCPWL
-468 ALPHYRQL
+468 AIPHYCQL
-476 PLAELDSG
+476 PLAELDNG
-484 DIDGLVRD
+484 DTDALVRD
-492 LTGDDPTLE
+492 LIGDDPTLE

-518 EELVRALARSGVL
+518 EELVRALARRGVL
-531 IGEHGRYRLASSE
+531 TGERGHYRLALSE

-570 MLLQVGAVIGKEY
+570 KLLQVGAVIGKEY
-583 PAALARQV
+583 PAALAREV
-591 AGISEGEARE
+591 AGISEGEATE
-601 LFDHL
+601 LFGHL

-613 ASSTVHGPGFAFR
+613 ASTTVHGPGFAFR
-626 HPLIQEVG
+626 HPLIQEVC

-639 RSRRVALHAAIA
+639 RSRRIALHAAVA
-651 DAIAQS
+651 TAIAQS
-657 DWGYQDEFAGLL
+657 DWGHLDEFAGLL
-669 SHHYEAAGKMTA
+669 AHHYEAAGKMTA
-681 AARQLSRSA
+681 AAQQLTRSA

-698 LEAFRQSKKTR
+698 GEAFRQSKKAR
-709 QLLGSWSAPRDVEM
+709 QLLGSQPAPRGVEV

-730 SVLTFGW
+730 SVLTYGW

-755 YAREFADDEAGPEV
+755 YAREFAEDEAGPEV

-794 AMPATDLGR
+794 AMPVTDLGR

-817 SGFLLKAEAACDA
+817 SGFLPKAVAACDA
-830 ALKTLAVRQR
+830 ALKTLAIRQR
-840 QGINGIVGLE
+840 QGINGIVGLD

-865 LKARILVWLG
+865 MKARILVWLG

-884 GEAFRAEGTDR
+884 AEAFRVEGTNR
-895 EAPVVQYIA
+895 EAAVVQFIA

-913 HRNDPVAAQR
+913 YRKDRVAAQR
-923 HAARIR
+923 YAERIR
-929 AYADQSDIP
+929 DYADQSDVP
-938 YLHVYALFATARA
+938 YLRVHALFAAA
-951 KTSSDAC
+951 HVKTSVDAC

-969 EFAAVANAGR
+969 EFAVVANAGG
-979 EHQSHLLAELS
+979 EYQSHLLGELS

-1003 ETARTAIEMA
+1003 ETARTAIDMA

-1027 VHGAGI
+1027 VLGAGI
-1033 AVGNST
+1033 AVGKGT
-1039 VVNLES
+1039 IVNPEA
-1045 QQYLARAEE
+1045 QRYLARAED
-1054 LIRQTGATLLASRL
+1054 LIGQTGAALLAARL

>member
-1 MPATL
+1 
-6 AFRYRIGSELAMQ
+6 MQ

-67 AASSVVEPHVE
+67 APSSVVEPHVE

-158 QEAMASQPNAIRIR
+158 QEAMASQPNAIKIR

-239 KGIAAPFDV
+239 KGIAAPFEV

-397 IDPKARRGRL
+397 IDPQARRGRL

-561 LDILPEREK
+561 LDVLPEREK

-613 ASSTVHGPGFAFR
+613 SSSTVHGPGFAFR

-709 QLLGSWSAPRDVEM
+709 QLLGSRSAPRDVEM

-913 HRNDPVAAQR
+913 HRNDPVAAHR

>member
-1 MPATL
+1 
-6 AFRYRIGSELAMQ
+6 MQ

-30 SKFCTNCGVALD
+30 SKFCTNCGVALEV
-42 TVCAACGRGCHSAA
+42 VCAACGRGCHPAA
-56 RFCGWCGAPRA
+56 RFCGWCGAPRIA
-67 AASSVVEPHVE
+67 PLSVVEPHGE

-103 AVGRLQPV
+103 AVGRLQPAV
-111 VEAMAQA
+111 DAMAQA
-118 VRRFDGTI
+118 VQRFDGTV
-126 LGRLGDG
+126 LGKLGDG

-146 HALMACQAALAM
+146 HALLACQAAIAI
-158 QEAMASQPNAIRIR
+158 QEAMASQPSPIRTR
-172 IGLHSGEVVAG
+172 VGLHSGEVVAG
-183 AMNAGSFREQEA
+183 ALNAGSSQEA
-195 QGITLHIASR
+195 QGITLHIANR

-213 GILLSATC
+213 GILLSGAC

-226 AYCDTRSEGTRVL
+226 AYCDTRPAGTRVL
-239 KGIAAPFDV
+239 KGIATPIEV

-272 GRERELAILKR
+272 GRERELGILKR
-283 ALLHA
+283 ALLDA

-314 EWCRERHVDVFEAR
+314 EWCRARQVDVFEAR

-348 FRITPL
+348 FRITPP
-354 MTAAT
+354 MEAAT

-374 FADDLPFLA
+374 FVDDLPFLA

-407 LSVVQGLV
+407 LSVVQRMV

-423 VIVFEDLHWLDQPSQ
+423 VIIFEDLHWLDEPSQ
-438 DFLETIVKAA
+438 DFLESIVKAA

-454 VVLNYRPSWPCPWL
+454 VVLNYRPTWPCPWL

-476 PLAELDSG
+476 PLAELDRG

-492 LTGDDPTLE
+492 LTGDDPKLE
-501 KMISHVARQSD
+501 QMISHVARQSD

-531 IGEHGRYRLASSE
+531 TGERGHYRLASSE

-561 LDILPEREK
+561 LDTLPEREK
-570 MLLQVGAVIGKEY
+570 TLLQVGAVIGKEF
-583 PAALARQV
+583 PADLAREV

-601 LFDHL
+601 LFGHL

-613 ASSTVHGPGFAFR
+613 ASTTVQGPGFAFR

-639 RSRRVALHAAIA
+639 RSRRISLHAAVA

-657 DWGYQDEFAGLL
+657 DWGYLDEFAGLL

-681 AARQLSRSA
+681 AARQLIRSA

-698 LEAFRQSKKTR
+698 GEAFRQSKKTR
-709 QLLGSWSAPRDVEM
+709 QLLGSQPGPKDVEM
-723 MRAIASA
+723 MRALASA
-730 SVLTFGW
+730 SVLAFGW

-748 YAEEALR
+748 YADEALR

-803 IATIQGCLAQAHWM
+803 IATIQGCLSQAHWM
-817 SGFLLKAEAACDA
+817 SGFLSKAEAAADA
-830 ALKTLAVRQR
+830 ALRTMAIRRR
-840 QGINGIVGLE
+840 QGINGIVGLD
-850 SPPYTSFDVELWINC
+850 SPPYTSFDVELWISC
-865 LKARILVWLG
+865 LKAQLLVWLG
-875 RFDEANILL
+875 RFDEAAVLL
-884 GEAFRAEGTDR
+884 AEAFQAEGTKR
-895 EAPVVQYIA
+895 EAPVVQCNA
-904 YLASVELAC
+904 HLTSVHLAC
-913 HRNDPVAAQR
+913 HRNDPVAAHR
-923 HAARIR
+923 HAGRIR

-938 YLHVYALFATARA
+938 YLNVYALFATARA
-951 KTSSDAC
+951 KTASDDC
-958 ADAVRD
+958 AGAVRD
-964 LQASL
+964 LQAGL
-969 EFAAVANAGR
+969 DFAARANAGR
-979 EHQSHLLAELS
+979 EYQTHLLAELS
-990 YAQYGSGLFDEAA
+990 YAQYGSGLFDDAA
-1003 ETARTAIEMA
+1003 KTAQAAIAMA
-1013 RDRHHRTAECLASM
+1013 RDRHHRIAECLATM
-1027 VHGAGI
+1027 VQGAGI
-1033 AVGNST
+1033 AVGNGG
-1039 VVNLES
+1039 VVNPEA
-1045 QQYLARAEE
+1045 QQYLARAED
-1054 LIRQTGATLLASRL
+1054 LIRVTGATLLTARL
-1068 ETLRTDM
+1068 QTLRTDM
-1075 EARLH
+1075 ETRLH

>member
-1 MPATL
+1 
-6 AFRYRIGSELAMQ
+6 MQ

-30 SKFCTNCGVALD
+30 SKFCTNCGVALEV
-42 TVCAACGRGCHSAA
+42 VCAACGRGCHPAA
-56 RFCGWCGAPRA
+56 RFCGWCGAPRIA
-67 AASSVVEPHVE
+67 PLSVVEPHGE

-103 AVGRLQPV
+103 AVGRLQPAV
-111 VEAMAQA
+111 DAMAQA
-118 VRRFDGTI
+118 VQRFDGTV
-126 LGRLGDG
+126 LGKLGDG

-146 HALMACQAALAM
+146 HALLACQAAIAI
-158 QEAMASQPNAIRIR
+158 QEAMASQPSPIRTR
-172 IGLHSGEVVAG
+172 VGLHSGEVVAG
-183 AMNAGSFREQEA
+183 ALNAGSSQEA
-195 QGITLHIASR
+195 QGITLHIANR

-213 GILLSATC
+213 GILLSGAC

-226 AYCDTRSEGTRVL
+226 AYCDTRPAGTRVL
-239 KGIAAPFDV
+239 KGIATPIEV

-272 GRERELAILKR
+272 GRERELGILKR
-283 ALLHA
+283 ALLDA

-314 EWCRERHVDVFEAR
+314 EWCRARQVDVFEAR

-348 FRITPL
+348 FRITPP
-354 MTAAT
+354 MEAAT

-374 FADDLPFLA
+374 FVDDLPFLA

-407 LSVVQGLV
+407 LSVVQRMV

-423 VIVFEDLHWLDQPSQ
+423 VIIFEDLHWLDEPSQ
-438 DFLETIVKAA
+438 DFLESIVKAA

-454 VVLNYRPSWPCPWL
+454 VVLNYRPTWPCPWL

-476 PLAELDSG
+476 PLAELDRG

-492 LTGDDPTLE
+492 LTGDDSKLE
-501 KMISHVARQSD
+501 QMISHVARQSD

-531 IGEHGRYRLASSE
+531 TGERGHYRLASSE

-561 LDILPEREK
+561 LDTLPEREK
-570 MLLQVGAVIGKEY
+570 TLLQVGAVIGKEF
-583 PAALARQV
+583 PADLAREV

-601 LFDHL
+601 LFGHL

-613 ASSTVHGPGFAFR
+613 ASTTVQGPGFAFR

-639 RSRRVALHAAIA
+639 RSRRISLHAAVA

-657 DWGYQDEFAGLL
+657 DWGYLDEFAGLL

-681 AARQLSRSA
+681 AARQLIRSA

-698 LEAFRQSKKTR
+698 GEAFRQSKKTR
-709 QLLGSWSAPRDVEM
+709 QLLGSQPGPKDVEM
-723 MRAIASA
+723 MRALASA
-730 SVLTFGW
+730 SVLAFGW

-748 YAEEALR
+748 YADEALR

-803 IATIQGCLAQAHWM
+803 IATIQGCLSQAHWM
-817 SGFLLKAEAACDA
+817 SGFLSKAEAAADA
-830 ALKTLAVRQR
+830 ALRTMAIRRR
-840 QGINGIVGLE
+840 QGINGIVGLD
-850 SPPYTSFDVELWINC
+850 SPPYTSFDVELWISC
-865 LKARILVWLG
+865 LKAQLLVWLG
-875 RFDEANILL
+875 RFDEAAVLL
-884 GEAFRAEGTDR
+884 AEAFQAEGTKR
-895 EAPVVQYIA
+895 EAPVVQCIA
-904 YLASVELAC
+904 HLTSVHLAC
-913 HRNDPVAAQR
+913 HRNDPVAAHR
-923 HAARIR
+923 HAGRIR

-938 YLHVYALFATARA
+938 YLNVYALFATARA
-951 KTSSDAC
+951 KTASDDC
-958 ADAVRD
+958 AGAVRD
-964 LQASL
+964 LQAGL
-969 EFAAVANAGR
+969 DFAARANAGR
-979 EHQSHLLAELS
+979 EYQTHLLAELS

-1003 ETARTAIEMA
+1003 KTARAAIAMA
-1013 RDRHHRTAECLASM
+1013 RDRHHRIAECLATM
-1027 VHGAGI
+1027 VQGAGI
-1033 AVGNST
+1033 AVGNGG
-1039 VVNLES
+1039 VVNPEA
-1045 QQYLARAEE
+1045 QQYLARAED
-1054 LIRQTGATLLASRL
+1054 LIRVTGATLLTARL
-1068 ETLRTDM
+1068 QTLRTDM
-1075 EARLH
+1075 ETRLH

>member
-1 MPATL
+1 
-6 AFRYRIGSELAMQ
+6 MQ

-158 QEAMASQPNAIRIR
+158 QEAMASQPNAIKIR

-239 KGIAAPFDV
+239 KGIAAPFEV

-397 IDPKARRGRL
+397 IDPQARRGRL

-561 LDILPEREK
+561 LDVLPEREK

-613 ASSTVHGPGFAFR
+613 SSSTVHGPGFAFR

-709 QLLGSWSAPRDVEM
+709 QLLGSRSAPRDVEM

-830 ALKTLAVRQR
+830 ALKTLAIRQR

-913 HRNDPVAAQR
+913 HRNDPVAAHR

>member
-1 MPATL
+1 
-6 AFRYRIGSELAMQ
+6 MQ

-67 AASSVVEPHVE
+67 APSSVVEPHVE

-158 QEAMASQPNAIRIR
+158 QEAMASQPNAIKIR

-239 KGIAAPFDV
+239 KGIAAPFEV

-397 IDPKARRGRL
+397 IDPQARRGRL

-438 DFLETIVKAA
+438 DFLETIVKSA

-561 LDILPEREK
+561 LDVLPEREK

-613 ASSTVHGPGFAFR
+613 SSSTVHGPGFAFR

-709 QLLGSWSAPRDVEM
+709 QLLGSRSAPRDVEM

-913 HRNDPVAAQR
+913 HRNDPVAAHR

>member
-1 MPATL
+1 
-6 AFRYRIGSELAMQ
+6 MQ
-19 CANCATDNAPG
+19 CAKCATDNAPG

-42 TVCAACGRGCHSAA
+42 AVCTACGRGCHPAA
-56 RFCGWCGAPRA
+56 RFCGWCGAPRTA
-67 AASSVVEPHVE
+67 PLSVVEPQSE

-111 VEAMAQA
+111 VEAMVQA
-118 VRRFDGTI
+118 VRQFDGTI

-146 HALMACQAALAM
+146 HALMASQAALAM
-158 QEAMASQPNAIRIR
+158 QEAMASQPNPISIRV
-172 IGLHSGEVVAG
+172 GLHSGEVVAG
-183 AMNAGSFREQEA
+183 AMNSGSSQEQEA

-213 GILLSATC
+213 GILLSAAC
-221 RELVG
+221 RELVA
-226 AYCDTRSEGTRVL
+226 AYCDMRSAGTRVL
-239 KGIAAPFDV
+239 KGIAAPVEV

-272 GRERELAILKR
+272 GRERELGILKR
-283 ALLHA
+283 ALLDA

-314 EWCRERHVDVFEAR
+314 EWCRERQVDVFEAR

-390 PELEGQN
+390 PELKGQN

-407 LSVVQGLV
+407 LRVVQGMV

-423 VIVFEDLHWLDQPSQ
+423 VIVFEDLHWLDEPSQ

-454 VVLNYRPSWPCPWL
+454 VVLNYRPNWPCPWL
-468 ALPHYRQL
+468 TLPHYRQL

-492 LTGDDPTLE
+492 LIGDDPTLE

-531 IGEHGRYRLASSE
+531 TGERSHYRLASSE

-561 LDILPEREK
+561 LDTLPKREK

-583 PAALARQV
+583 PAALAREV

-601 LFDHL
+601 LFGHL

-613 ASSTVHGPGFAFR
+613 ARTTVHGPGFAFR

-639 RSRRVALHAAIA
+639 RSRRIALHAAIA

-669 SHHYEAAGKMTA
+669 SYHYEAAGKMTA
-681 AARQLSRSA
+681 AARQLIRSA

-709 QLLGSWSAPRDVEM
+709 QLLGSESAPRDIEM

-737 RVGMTADEADP
+737 RVGMMADEADP

-755 YAREFADDEAGPEV
+755 YAREFADDETGPEV

-830 ALKTLAVRQR
+830 ALKTLAIRRR
-840 QGINGIVGLE
+840 QGINGIVGLD

-884 GEAFRAEGTDR
+884 DEAFRAEGTYR

-913 HRNDPVAAQR
+913 HRNDPAAAHR
-923 HAARIR
+923 HAERIR

-951 KTSSDAC
+951 KTCSDAC

-1003 ETARTAIEMA
+1003 KTARTAIEMA

-1033 AVGNST
+1033 AVGKST
-1039 VVNLES
+1039 VVNPEA
-1045 QQYLARAEE
+1045 QQYLARAED
-1054 LIRQTGATLLASRL
+1054 LIHETGAALLASRL

>member
-1 MPATL
+1 
-6 AFRYRIGSELAMQ
+6 MQ

-30 SKFCTNCGVALD
+30 SKFCTNCGVALEV
-42 TVCAACGRGCHSAA
+42 VCAACGRGCHPAA
-56 RFCGWCGAPRA
+56 RFCGWCGAPRIA
-67 AASSVVEPHVE
+67 PLSVVEPHGE

-103 AVGRLQPV
+103 AVGRLQPAV
-111 VEAMAQA
+111 DAMAQA
-118 VRRFDGTI
+118 VQRFDGTV
-126 LGRLGDG
+126 LGKLGDG

-146 HALMACQAALAM
+146 HALLACQAAIAI
-158 QEAMASQPNAIRIR
+158 QEAMASQPSPIRTR
-172 IGLHSGEVVAG
+172 VGLHSGEVVAG
-183 AMNAGSFREQEA
+183 ALNAGSSQEA
-195 QGITLHIASR
+195 QGITLHIANR

-213 GILLSATC
+213 GILLSGAC

-226 AYCDTRSEGTRVL
+226 AYCDTRPAGTRVL
-239 KGIAAPFDV
+239 KGIAMPIEV

-272 GRERELAILKR
+272 GRERELGILKR
-283 ALLHA
+283 ALLDA

-314 EWCRERHVDVFEAR
+314 EWCRARQVDVFEAR

-348 FRITPL
+348 FRITPP
-354 MTAAT
+354 MEAAT

-374 FADDLPFLA
+374 FVDDLPFLA

-407 LSVVQGLV
+407 LSVVQRMV

-423 VIVFEDLHWLDQPSQ
+423 VIIFEDLHWLDEPSQ
-438 DFLETIVKAA
+438 DFLESIVKAA

-454 VVLNYRPSWPCPWL
+454 VVLNYRPTWPCPWL

-476 PLAELDSG
+476 PLAELDRG

-492 LTGDDPTLE
+492 LTGDDPKLE
-501 KMISHVARQSD
+501 QMISHVARQSD

-531 IGEHGRYRLASSE
+531 TGERGHYRLASSE

-561 LDILPEREK
+561 LDTLPEREK
-570 MLLQVGAVIGKEY
+570 TLLQVGAVIGKEF
-583 PAALARQV
+583 PADLAREV

-601 LFDHL
+601 LFGHL

-613 ASSTVHGPGFAFR
+613 ASTTVQGPGFAFR

-639 RSRRVALHAAIA
+639 RSRRISLHAAVA

-657 DWGYQDEFAGLL
+657 DWGYLDEFAGLL

-681 AARQLSRSA
+681 AARQLIRSA

-698 LEAFRQSKKTR
+698 GEAFRQSKKTR
-709 QLLGSWSAPRDVEM
+709 QLLGSQPGPKDVEM
-723 MRAIASA
+723 MRALASA
-730 SVLTFGW
+730 SVLAFGW

-748 YAEEALR
+748 YADEALR

-803 IATIQGCLAQAHWM
+803 IATIQGCLSQAHWM
-817 SGFLLKAEAACDA
+817 SGFLSKAEAAADA
-830 ALKTLAVRQR
+830 ALRTMAIRRR
-840 QGINGIVGLE
+840 QGINGIVGLD
-850 SPPYTSFDVELWINC
+850 SPPYTSFDVELWISC
-865 LKARILVWLG
+865 LKAQLLVWLG
-875 RFDEANILL
+875 RFDEAAVLL
-884 GEAFRAEGTDR
+884 AEAFQAEGTKR
-895 EAPVVQYIA
+895 EAPVVQCIA
-904 YLASVELAC
+904 HLTSVHLAC
-913 HRNDPVAAQR
+913 HRNDPVAAHR
-923 HAARIR
+923 HAGRIR

-938 YLHVYALFATARA
+938 YLNVYALFATARA
-951 KTSSDAC
+951 KTASDDC
-958 ADAVRD
+958 AGAVRD
-964 LQASL
+964 LQAGL
-969 EFAAVANAGR
+969 DFAARANAGR
-979 EHQSHLLAELS
+979 EYQTHLLAELS
-990 YAQYGSGLFDEAA
+990 YAQYGSGLFDDAA
-1003 ETARTAIEMA
+1003 KTAQAAIAMA
-1013 RDRHHRTAECLASM
+1013 RDRHHRIAECLATM
-1027 VHGAGI
+1027 VQGAGI
-1033 AVGNST
+1033 AVGNGG
-1039 VVNLES
+1039 VVNPEA
-1045 QQYLARAEE
+1045 QQYLARAED
-1054 LIRQTGATLLASRL
+1054 LIRVTGATLLTARL
-1068 ETLRTDM
+1068 QTLRTDM
-1075 EARLH
+1075 ETRLH